1 MSRPSR
7 LMPVYIACALHLV
20 SAGAWA
26 GWSTPSGIQAA
37 AQPAP
42 AQATPRDETAT
53 NPGQKPVQGPP
64 SPQGIQPPP
73 DYVIG
78 PDDVLA
84 VLFWREKDL
93 SVDNIVVRPDGM
105 ITLPLINDIKA
116 AGFTPNELRDAV
128 TKAIGEFV
136 ETPSATVVVKQI
148 NSRKVF
154 ITGQVGKPGTYPL
167 TGPTTVLQLIAIAG
181 GVLDFAKENDI
192 VIMRTE
198 GGRTTNFRF
207 QYKDVIKGRNLQQ
220 NILLKPGDTVV
231 VP

>member
-1 MSRPSR
+1 
-7 LMPVYIACALHLV
+7 
-20 SAGAWA
+20 
-26 GWSTPSGIQAA
+26 
-37 AQPAP
+37 
-42 AQATPRDETAT
+42 
-53 NPGQKPVQGPP
+53 
-64 SPQGIQPPP
+64 
-73 DYVIG
+73 
-78 PDDVLA
+78 